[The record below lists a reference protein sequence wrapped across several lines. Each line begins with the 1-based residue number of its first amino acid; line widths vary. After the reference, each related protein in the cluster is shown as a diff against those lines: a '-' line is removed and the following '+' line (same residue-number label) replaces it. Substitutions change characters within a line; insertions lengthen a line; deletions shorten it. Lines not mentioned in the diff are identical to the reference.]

1 MEMIQGLSMGR
12 CVAMCAIL
20 SCLSVAACN
29 SQTSAIDS
37 NSKEQAASHSDI
49 SPSGPPAAST
59 GGFDGSKAFEHV
71 RRLVELGP
79 RPPDSDAIRQ
89 AQTCII
95 TQLKSYGCPVEE
107 HDFQASTPIGNLRM
121 KNIIA
126 KIPGSGTGIV
136 LYATHYDTVRVPMF
150 VGADDCGSGTG
161 TMPELARV
169 LCSRKGK
176 LNVWVVF
183 FDGEEAQGHW
193 PDKNGVQWTN
203 ENSTL
208 GSREMAATMALSGDL
223 KRLDAMILADMIG
236 PSDLRLK
243 RETNSAKW
251 LTDIIWTTAS
261 RLGYGTVF
269 IDESFPE
276 PADDHIS
283 FRRRGVAASD
293 IIDFEVQDTYWHTP
307 QDTLD
312 KVDPRS
318 LAIVGHVFIEIIP
331 ELEKR
336 FLGNEGNSRLKS

>member
-1 MEMIQGLSMGR
+1 
-12 CVAMCAIL
+12 
-20 SCLSVAACN
+20 
-29 SQTSAIDS
+29 
-37 NSKEQAASHSDI
+37 
-49 SPSGPPAAST
+49 
-59 GGFDGSKAFEHV
+59 
-71 RRLVELGP
+71 LGP
-79 RPPDSDAIRQ
+79 RPPDSDAIRE
-89 AQTCII
+89 AQSYIV

-107 HDFQASTPIGNLRM
+107 HDFQASTPIGRLRM
-121 KNIIA
+121 KNIVA
-126 KIPGSGTGIV
+126 KIPGSGPGIV
-136 LYATHYDTVRVPMF
+136 MYATHYDTVRVPNF
-150 VGADDCGSGTG
+150 VGADDGGSGTG
-161 TMPELARV
+161 SMLELARV

-176 LNVWVVF
+176 LSVWIAF

-193 PDKNGVQWTN
+193 ADKNGAQWTN

-236 PSDLRLK
+236 PPDLRLK

-251 LTDIIWTTAS
+251 LTDIIWSTAS
-261 RLGYGTVF
+261 RLGYGKVF
-269 IDESFPE
+269 INESFPE

-283 FRRRGVAASD
+283 FRRRGVAATD

-318 LAIVGHVFIEIIP
+318 LAIVGQVFIEILP

-336 FLGNEGNSRLKS
+336 ISGNKGNPGLSPE